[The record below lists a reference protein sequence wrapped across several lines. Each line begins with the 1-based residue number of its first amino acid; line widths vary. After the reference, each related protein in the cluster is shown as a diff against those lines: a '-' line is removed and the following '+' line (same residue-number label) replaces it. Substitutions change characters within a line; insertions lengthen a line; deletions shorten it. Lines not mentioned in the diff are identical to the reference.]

1 MSTQDEISSRF
12 ETQLDAIATLDHAY
26 YTNKAPTAEDRAA
39 YFARQVELERV
50 RACMYQELREAGTK
64 KPPRRDMPYQNCS
77 LKHDALNKLGV
88 VSGRFELLIET
99 LEHQPDATLRAP
111 AIADAIKQMTDCLRR
126 TCPKEQQTLP
136 LDKLIT
142 RR

>member
-88 VSGRFELLIET
+88 VSGRFEPSSRPSNT
-99 LEHQPDATLRAP
+99 NQTRHSAP
-111 AIADAIKQMTDCLRR
+111 
-126 TCPKEQQTLP
+126 QQLP
-136 LDKLIT
+136 T
-142 RR
+142 Q